1 MTNEEQWIIERM
13 KALSSFQGRLEE
25 VEMHMFDASQEQKE
39 ALKTL
44 YGAIDA
50 LVAADAWA
58 IGEIND
64 D

>member
-25 VEMHMFDASQEQKE
+25 LEMHIFDESKKQKE

-44 YGAIDA
+44 YSAIDE
-50 LVAADAWA
+50 LVSADAWA